1 MSVPYIERSITVVA
15 DPSKVYELAKNM
27 EAFPQYMPD
36 VREVTVI
43 DRQESS
49 MTTRWRVHVIGR
61 DFRWTERDEF
71 DDAKPSIRYT
81 QIEGDIKK
89 FEGEWRFIPLDNES
103 VRVELTCDAELGVPM
118 LDSLFNP
125 VLKKAMEMNIDKMLQ
140 GIKSQAEESN
150 V

>member
-1 MSVPYIERSITVVA
+1 MPYIERSVVIAA
-15 DPSKVYELAKNM
+15 DPANVYELAKNM

-36 VREVTVI
+36 VREVTVVE
-43 DRQESS
+43 REERS

-61 DFRWTERDEF
+61 DFRWTEHDEF
-71 DDAKPSIRYT
+71 DDEKPSIRYT

-89 FEGEWRFIPLDNES
+89 FEGEWRFIPADEGG

-140 GIKSQAEESN
+140 GIKAQAEGGHS
-150 V
+150 